1 MRHPLAAAILLGWI
15 ALPAAGQVRRFS
27 PFSPEADSPVS
38 VDLRAV
44 AFTQS
49 VFRGALLSS
58 RSATMRAAGETGCVL
73 FQDNDAPFTGLA
85 LTAGAAEVASTA
97 GPLDGAANRWSA
109 EFDLTAGITFN
120 LFRSLNVDLGYN
132 AYLISRAADDV
143 VQEIYAKVSLDDA
156 DLWSGR
162 RMGALG
168 LIEWSFSI
176 HPTLEIARELG
187 GSRFGARNGTFIAFG
202 ADPSVWIGRNVRL
215 AMPNGVALSLDRYY
229 GSGSAAG
236 LRFAYANVGPE
247 ITYRIAEHVNLVAG
261 FDVEFLGRDAMRAG
275 RSSDVLLVGRV
286 GMAIRF

>member
-168 LIEWSFSI
+168 LIE
-176 HPTLEIARELG
+176 
-187 GSRFGARNGTFIAFG
+187 
-202 ADPSVWIGRNVRL
+202 
-215 AMPNGVALSLDRYY
+215 
-229 GSGSAAG
+229 
-236 LRFAYANVGPE
+236 
-247 ITYRIAEHVNLVAG
+247 
-261 FDVEFLGRDAMRAG
+261 
-275 RSSDVLLVGRV
+275 
-286 GMAIRF
+286 